1 MKNIELIKQL
11 VENTELPTLQK
22 NNIRGF
28 LERSNEA
35 DEKKK
40 QDIDL
45 IEQIDKR
52 GRLLEIY
59 LSNEE
64 VKIYTTIGRTD
75 LEKQFPFSILLYKD
89 NKWHRLS
96 RVSSSFDIAFLIYL
110 ENKYLGDGYGFS
122 HFAAKMLEIKH

>member
-89 NKWHRLS
+89 NKKL
-96 RVSSSFDIAFLIYL
+96 
-110 ENKYLGDGYGFS
+110 
-122 HFAAKMLEIKH
+122 